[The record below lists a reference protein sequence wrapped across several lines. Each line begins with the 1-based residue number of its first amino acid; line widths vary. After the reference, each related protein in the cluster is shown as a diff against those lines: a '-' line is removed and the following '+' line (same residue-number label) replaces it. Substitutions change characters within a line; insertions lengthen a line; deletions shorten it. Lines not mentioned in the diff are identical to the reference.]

1 MYTFRLPHHSI
12 MRIASEIHNVLE
24 NVKQSGKLQKYFS
37 GKFIWSYQSF
47 SMIVDIIVR
56 TADVNSQVFKYTA

>member
-1 MYTFRLPHHSI
+1 